1 MTLNKILS
9 GIDKENI
16 IHLYKDGEK
25 EISSLLGISKLFV
38 NDVISK
44 YQFVQDKWC
53 ELLEE
58 NY

>member
-16 IHLYKDGEK
+16 IHLYKQGEK
-25 EISSLLGISKLFV
+25 EISSLLGISKFFV
-38 NDVISK
+38 SDVINK

-58 NY
+58 NN